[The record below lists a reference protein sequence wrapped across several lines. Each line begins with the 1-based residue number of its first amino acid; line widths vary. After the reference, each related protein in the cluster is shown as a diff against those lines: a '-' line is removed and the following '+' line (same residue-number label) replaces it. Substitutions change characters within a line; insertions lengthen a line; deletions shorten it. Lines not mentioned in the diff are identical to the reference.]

1 MIWTTGFLKMLNSN
15 QIEQLQQCLVED
27 IKLLNLSDSQIT
39 DQVYLYLENL
49 SGFET
54 TSSQFL
60 EKTIN
65 LILKD
70 LPV

>member
-1 MIWTTGFLKMLNSN
+1 MLNSG
-15 QIEQLQQCLVED
+15 QIKQLQQCLVED
-27 IKLLNLSDSQIT
+27 IKLLNLSDLQIT
-39 DQVYLYLENL
+39 EQVYFYLENL

-60 EKTIN
+60 EKTVN

-70 LPV
+70 LPVQKPEDVD